1 MAPTDGSR
9 GETADDDTT
18 GADTAGGGRRET
30 GDTADVSTDDPT
42 DAPLPPYPSS
52 VGHPM
57 THTLRTMPD
66 VLAFRDA
73 AFADHDVA
81 RTYFFG
87 PGDVYNL
94 THPSHLR
101 RVLVDD
107 RDAFGKTDD
116 FRVAFGDGLV
126 ATEGDRW
133 RRQRRALQPFFSRDS
148 LSSYV
153 ETMGD
158 QARRRVATWSHGDR
172 IDLQREM
179 RRMTLD
185 ILFATVFGRELAL
198 DGDEAIHSAA
208 TRLQEWFSPTSYPL
222 PTWVPT
228 PSRRRFKRGRRRL
241 RTVADELL
249 ETAATDDP
257 DADPSDADDLL
268 SMLVSLRE
276 RDDADEGVL
285 SDEQLRDQVVTLIF
299 AGHETTAATL
309 ALASYELARRPA
321 VRARFHREVDGLDG
335 TPGPADLAS
344 LPVTERIVTETLRL
358 YPPVY
363 VIPRE
368 SRRRVTVD
376 GYRLPSGVPVWLG
389 IRQIHRDDR
398 FYDRPTAFRPSR
410 WNGSLRESIPDF
422 AYAPFGGGPRLC
434 IGRQFALLEAKLV
447 LATIG
452 RRFAFSTT
460 PPATE
465 AEATPAEAAAERT
478 DEAGSDAPSSDPPLT
493 ADMTLRL
500 TPGTEVYVADR

>member
-1 MAPTDGSR
+1 MASTDGA
-9 GETADDDTT
+9 ADD
-18 GADTAGGGRRET
+18 GAADTGGDDAADDGVGEAGDGGAAE
-30 GDTADVSTDDPT
+30 
-42 DAPLPPYPSS
+42 PLPPYPSS
-52 VGHPM
+52 VGHPL

-66 VLAFRDA
+66 VLGFRDT
-73 AFADHDVA
+73 AFADHDIA

-94 THPSHLR
+94 THPSHFQ

-107 RDAFGKTDD
+107 RETFAKTDD
-116 FRVAFGDGLV
+116 FRIAFGDGLV
-126 ATEGDRW
+126 ATEGSLW
-133 RRQRRALQPFFSRDS
+133 GRQRRALQPFFSRDS

-153 ETMGD
+153 DVMGE
-158 QARRRVATWSHGDR
+158 QARRRAGTWSHGDR

-185 ILFATVFGRELAL
+185 ILFATLFGRELEL
-198 DGDEAIHSAA
+198 DGDEGIHSAA
-208 TRLQEWFSPTSYPL
+208 TRLQDWFSPTSYPL

-241 RTVADELL
+241 RSVADDLL
-249 ETAATDDP
+249 EAASTAGNP
-257 DADPSDADDLL
+257 EADPSDADDLL

-276 RDDADEGVL
+276 ADDADGDVL
-285 SDEQLRDQVVTLIF
+285 SDEGLRDQVVTLIF
-299 AGHETTAATL
+299 AGHETTASTL
-309 ALASYELARRPA
+309 ALALYEIARRPA
-321 VRARFHREVDGLDG
+321 VRERFHREVDGLDG
-335 TPGPADLAS
+335 APTAADLAS

-368 SRRRVTVD
+368 STRRVSVD
-376 GYRLPSGVPVWLG
+376 GYRIPPDVPVWLG
-389 IRQIHRDDR
+389 VRQVQRDGR
-398 FYDRPTAFRPSR
+398 FYDRPTEFRPSR
-410 WNGSLRESIPDF
+410 WDGSVRERIPDF

-452 RRFAFSTT
+452 RRFTLSPTN
-460 PPATE
+460 PATE
-465 AEATPAEAAAERT
+465 PGTGAATAGGSGGSAAAART
-478 DEAGSDAPSSDPPLT
+478 DSDGPLESPPLT

-500 TPGTEVYVADR
+500 TPGTGVYVVDR